1 MIKIKTVD
9 DNKYGTVKVNIS
21 KDTPYTTLLL
31 GAEVLV
37 EQLIKYAPNNDIDWV
52 LDDIKRVYMR
62 DKDGK
67 EKNSKIN

>member
-1 MIKIKTVD
+1 MITIKTIN
-9 DNKYGTVKVNIS
+9 DNKYGAVETVIAKN
-21 KDTPYTTLLL
+21 TPYTTLLL
-31 GAEVLV
+31 GAEILV
-37 EQLIKYAPNNDIDWV
+37 EQLIEYAPNNDINWV